1 MKRLIKEMSENIA
14 RKKILIIEDNQT
26 TSLIY
31 RNYLGKEFEV
41 TVVDNGAEALESFQQ
56 HMADLVLLDLNLP
69 DIDGIQLLQSFRE
82 IDKHIPIIIVTGDS
96 SYEQVSKAL
105 HLKATD
111 YLTKPIDRGRL
122 NVTIANAFRDV
133 RLTKRISH
141 LNSSSKPYIFHG
153 MVGRSPAITTIFEII
168 KSAAKSSASI
178 FITGESGTGKELC
191 AEAIHLESDRRNRPF
206 IALNCAAIPRELLE
220 SELFGHVR
228 GAFTG
233 ANTERVGAAKRADG
247 GTLFLDEIGE
257 LPVDLQSKLLRFI
270 QTRKFQ
276 PLGSN
281 ELVAVDVRFVCATN
295 RDPHEAIAAG
305 ILREDLYYRLNVL
318 PIHLPPLRERG
329 DDVVLIAREL
339 LKAISLEENKSFQR
353 YSNAVESVF
362 RVYKWPGNIRE
373 LSNTI
378 RKIIVLNDGDV
389 ITPGMIPSN
398 LIEPKQQITQ
408 SPSEDSDQATV
419 NPLQPMWKVEQE
431 VILMA
436 LKHCDGRVKKAAKLL
451 EIDPS
456 TLYRK
461 IERWN
466 LKV

>member
-1 MKRLIKEMSENIA
+1 MKRLIKEMSENIT
-14 RKKILIIEDNQT
+14 RRKILIIEDNQT

-436 LKHCDGRVKKAAKLL
+436 LKHCDGRVRKAAKLL

>member
-1 MKRLIKEMSENIA
+1 MKRLFEKMSENIT
-14 RKKILIIEDNQT
+14 RRKILIIEDNQT

-41 TVVDNGAEALESFQQ
+41 TVVANGVEALESFQQ
-56 HMADLVLLDLNLP
+56 HKADLVLLDLNLP

-82 IDKHIPIIIVTGDS
+82 IDKFIPIIIVTGDS

-133 RLTKRISH
+133 RLNKRINYLST
-141 LNSSSKPYIFHG
+141 SSKAHIFHG

-168 KSAAKSSASI
+168 KSAAKSNASV

-233 ANTERVGAAKRADG
+233 ANAERIGAAKRADG

-281 ELVAVDVRFVCATN
+281 ELISVDVRFVCATN

-339 LKAISLEENKSFQR
+339 LKVISLEENKAFQR

-398 LIEPKQQITQ
+398 LIEPSQPV
-408 SPSEDSDQATV
+408 SPTAQNESDTAMV
-419 NPLQPMWKVEQE
+419 NALQPMWKVEQE

-436 LKHCDGRVKKAAKLL
+436 LNHCDGRVRKAAKLL

-461 IERWN
+461 IERWD

>member
-1 MKRLIKEMSENIA
+1 MKRLIKEMSENIT
-14 RKKILIIEDNQT
+14 RRKILIIEDNQT

-82 IDKHIPIIIVTGDS
+82 VDKYIPIIIVTGDS

-339 LKAISLEENKSFQR
+339 LKAISLEENKSLQR
-353 YSNAVESVF
+353 YSTAVESVF

-408 SPSEDSDQATV
+408 SPAEDSDQATV

-436 LKHCDGRVKKAAKLL
+436 LKHCDGRVRKAAKLL

>member
-1 MKRLIKEMSENIA
+1 MKRLTDEMSENIT
-14 RKKILIIEDNQT
+14 RRKILIIEDNQT

-82 IDKHIPIIIVTGDS
+82 IDKNIPIIIVTGDS
-96 SYEQVSKAL
+96 SYQQVSKAL

-133 RLTKRISH
+133 RLTQRISH
-141 LNSSSKPYIFHG
+141 LSSSSKPNIFHG

-168 KSAAKSSASI
+168 KSAAKSNASV

-233 ANTERVGAAKRADG
+233 ANGERVGAAKRADG

-281 ELVAVDVRFVCATN
+281 ELISVDVRFVCATN

-305 ILREDLYYRLNVL
+305 VLREDLYYRLNVL

-339 LKAISLEENKSFQR
+339 LKAISLEENKGFQR

-389 ITPGMIPSN
+389 VTPGMIPSN
-398 LIEPKQQITQ
+398 LIEPQQQITQ
-408 SPSEDSDQATV
+408 RVPEESGKPMVDA
-419 NPLQPMWKVEQE
+419 LQPMWKVEQE

-436 LKHCDGRVKKAAKLL
+436 LKHCNGRVRKAAKLL

-466 LKV
+466 MKV

>member
-1 MKRLIKEMSENIA
+1 MPNTSS

-31 RNYLGKEFEV
+31 RNYLGKEYDI
-41 TVVDNGAEALESFQQ
+41 TVVTTGAEALESFQQ
-56 HMADLVLLDLNLP
+56 QVSDLILLDLNLP
-69 DIDGIQLLQSFRE
+69 DIEGIELLQIFRE
-82 IDKHIPIIIVTGDS
+82 INKQIPIIIVTGDS
-96 SYEQVSKAL
+96 SYEQVSTAL
-105 HLKATD
+105 RFKATD
-111 YLTKPIDRGRL
+111 YLTKPIERGRL
-122 NVTIANAFRDV
+122 NVTIANAFRDIS
-133 RLTKRISH
+133 LTQRISQ
-141 LNSSSKPYIFHG
+141 LSSTSKPHIFHG

-168 KSAAKSSASI
+168 KSAAKSNASV

-191 AEAIHLESDRRNRPF
+191 AEALHLESDRKNSPF

-233 ANTERVGAAKRADG
+233 ANSERIGAAKRADG

-270 QTRKFQ
+270 ETRKFH
-276 PLGSN
+276 PVGSN
-281 ELVAVDVRFVCATN
+281 ELHTVDTRFVCATN
-295 RDPHEAIAAG
+295 RDPHEAIASG

-329 DDVVLIAREL
+329 DDVILLAREL
-339 LKAISLEENKSFQR
+339 LKLISLEENRNFQR

-362 RVYKWPGNIRE
+362 RVYRWPGNIRE
-373 LSNTI
+373 LANTI
-378 RKIIVLNDGDV
+378 RKIIVLNDGDIV
-389 ITPGMIPSN
+389 TPGMIPPN
-398 LIEPKQQITQ
+398 LVESETRVGAKANDSSDI
-408 SPSEDSDQATV
+408 PSVAA
-419 NPLQPMWKVEQE
+419 LQPMWKIEQE
-431 VILMA
+431 VIAFA
-436 LKHCDGRVKKAAKLL
+436 LKHCDGRVRSAAKLL
-451 EIDPS
+451 EVDPS

-466 LKV
+466 LKE

>member
-1 MKRLIKEMSENIA
+1 MSENIA

>member
-1 MKRLIKEMSENIA
+1 MSENIT
-14 RKKILIIEDNQT
+14 RRKILIIEDNQT

-398 LIEPKQQITQ
+398 LIEPRQQITQ
-408 SPSEDSDQATV
+408 SPAEDSDQATV

-436 LKHCDGRVKKAAKLL
+436 LKHCDGRVRKAAKLL